1 MNPHHAALPPT
12 SSIFTLDLGEAPP
25 DGPGGLGGH
34 PVDPPVEEDHDSHG
48 GEEWAD
54 CTVEDVSRVT
64 WEDALGG
71 AVVSDHPPTVQ
82 LSTCTTVAETMT
94 IQA

>member
-1 MNPHHAALPPT
+1 MNPHHAAT
-12 SSIFTLDLGEAPP
+12 AGSSLSLHRGEASP

-34 PVDPPVEEDHDSHG
+34 SVDPPVKEDHDSHG

-54 CTVEDVSRVT
+54 CTVEDVSRVAG
-64 WEDALGG
+64 EDALGG
-71 AVVSDHPPTVQ
+71 AVVSDHPATVQ